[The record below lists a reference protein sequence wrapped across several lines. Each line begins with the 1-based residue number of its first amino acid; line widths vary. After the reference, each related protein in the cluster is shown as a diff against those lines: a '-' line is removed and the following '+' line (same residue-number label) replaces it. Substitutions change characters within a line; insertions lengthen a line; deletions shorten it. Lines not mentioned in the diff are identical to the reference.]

1 METNDKRIEK
11 FVDRLMSNDQ
21 LETTSSN
28 FTGDVLSKIEH
39 LSASKATVY
48 KPLIPKPVW
57 WVLGL
62 GLVGLFVYMFMVNP
76 QGDYSITETL
86 GLSLPEF
93 NPFQNIDVSFSKTL
107 VYAIVL
113 PAIMLSVQIPLLKHY
128 VNRHLGY

>member
-1 METNDKRIEK
+1 MNDKRIEK

-48 KPLIPKPVW
+48 KPLISKPVW
-57 WVLGL
+57 WILGL

-93 NPFQNIDVSFSKTL
+93 NLFQNIDVSFSKTL
-107 VYAIVL
+107 VYTIVL
-113 PAIMLSVQIPLLKHY
+113 SAIMLSVQIPLLKHY